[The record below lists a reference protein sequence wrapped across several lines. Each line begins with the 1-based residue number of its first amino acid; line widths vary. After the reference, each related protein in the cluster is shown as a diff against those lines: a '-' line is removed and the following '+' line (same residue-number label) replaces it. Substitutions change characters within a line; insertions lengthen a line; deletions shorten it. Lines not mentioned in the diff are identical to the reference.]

1 MGLIPEGV
9 LYYRSQIRY
18 YSMRFDTHE
27 CQNAPM
33 IMHDCSGHSTSQI
46 STTELQRCP
55 QLWLQQRRILS
66 IAPSNAEFRRST
78 HFLWVKTS
86 FVFDKI
92 PLRDPGDWYSQ
103 RNVMIFDFFIFPYQQ
118 QASTVAEKIL
128 LFTITPRPWWDQR
141 QISSHTPMQRWDQ
154 LIFMRPINTLSL
166 VVTGIP
172 VYRSRRS
179 TISVRF
185 PKFGTKKAIFIF
197 HRLREVSSHSVYLQS
212 VYIPQENQMKQSSV
226 STTFL
231 QGMYKTWL
239 PQRPLTLQHWSFIL
253 HQ

>member
-1 MGLIPEGV
+1 MDLFPKGFYIIDPKFGITVCV
-9 LYYRSQIRY
+9 LTR
-18 YSMRFDTHE
+18 MHVKTHTPVP
-27 CQNAPM
+27 NLPM

-92 PLRDPGDWYSQ
+92 PPRDPGDWYSQ

-128 LFTITPRPWWDQR
+128 LFTITPRPCWDQR
-141 QISSHTPMQRWDQ
+141 QISSSGSY
-154 LIFMRPINTLSL
+154 N
-166 VVTGIP
+166 
-172 VYRSRRS
+172 RRLN
-179 TISVRF
+179 TISSTVKEF
-185 PKFGTKKAIFIF
+185 
-197 HRLREVSSHSVYLQS
+197 
-212 VYIPQENQMKQSSV
+212 SV
-226 STTFL
+226 S
-231 QGMYKTWL
+231 
-239 PQRPLTLQHWSFIL
+239 H
-253 HQ
+253 